1 MEYRRLTASDL
12 ASLLELYK
20 QQMQTFSTLEP
31 LTMARLYRL
40 VMLFTYR
47 TLREAIG
54 ESAL

>member
-20 QQMQTFSTLEP
+20 QLDVSTLEP